1 MKLNNKG
8 NWTLIGLLV
17 TVAIIVVVTAYL
29 FGGSG
34 SMTTVQKDSPLID
47 KASTK
52 KTIYGKAID
61 TSKSA
66 VCRSQLSQ
74 LRAGIETYKT
84 TNTDGSLPKSF
95 KDIGLGVSNT
105 FYQCPVSDKPYTY
118 DPATGAITCPTHPDF

>member
-17 TVAIIVVVTAYL
+17 TVVIIAVAAAYL
-29 FGGSG
+29 FSGDGSVT
-34 SMTTVQKDSPLID
+34 SVRRDSPLLD

-52 KTIYGKAID
+52 KTVYGKAID

-66 VCRSQLSQ
+66 VCRNQLSQ

-84 TNTDGSLPKSF
+84 ASTDGALPKSF

-118 DPATGAITCPTHPDF
+118 DPATGAVACPTHPDF